1 MKALV
6 TGGSG
11 FIGSHI
17 AETLV
22 KRGDK
27 VRVLDNLSTGA
38 IDNME
43 AFLNKVEFV
52 GGDLRNEQDVEDAVA
67 GIDVIFHQ
75 AALRS
80 VERSVDD
87 PLSTYE
93 VNVRGT
99 LNLLTAA
106 RRAGVQRVVY
116 ASSSSV
122 YGDSNRYPQNENFVP
137 SPASPYA
144 VSKLSGEHYCMAFA
158 RTTGLEAVAL
168 RYFNVFGP
176 RQHPE
181 TRYAAVI
188 PEFMQSIVQCEPLE
202 VHGDG
207 KQSRDFTYI
216 DNVVAAN
223 LLAAETPNVSGEVF
237 NVACGNSYSL
247 FEVVRHFEEIVG
259 RSLEYRYKPARR
271 GDVRKTWADISRS
284 KERLRFEP
292 RINFPEGLRLT
303 WEWFIATYRTE
314 VAAVGQTRHK
324 TTFA

>member
-27 VRVLDNLSTGA
+27 VRVLDNLSTGT
-38 IDNME
+38 IDTIE

-52 GGDLRNEQDVEDAVA
+52 RGDLRNEQDVENAVA

-106 RRAGVQRVVY
+106 HRAGVQRVVY

-144 VSKLSGEHYCMAFA
+144 VSKLSGE
-158 RTTGLEAVAL
+158 L
-168 RYFNVFGP
+168 
-176 RQHPE
+176 
-181 TRYAAVI
+181 
-188 PEFMQSIVQCEPLE
+188 
-202 VHGDG
+202 
-207 KQSRDFTYI
+207 
-216 DNVVAAN
+216 
-223 LLAAETPNVSGEVF
+223 
-237 NVACGNSYSL
+237 
-247 FEVVRHFEEIVG
+247 
-259 RSLEYRYKPARR
+259 
-271 GDVRKTWADISRS
+271 
-284 KERLRFEP
+284 
-292 RINFPEGLRLT
+292 
-303 WEWFIATYRTE
+303 
-314 VAAVGQTRHK
+314 
-324 TTFA
+324 